1 MPIFLGQF
9 PLSMLDPL
17 DWKIINHGLE
27 HGQFTETNLRSH
39 GFNYTT
45 TKPRLDKLVERKFLQ
60 KTKAGRQKYV
70 YDIGEPQ
77 WKRIVE
83 EEAKSSGKLVP
94 TLPLEQVKA
103 LISSKYWSKIKLE
116 SVEFDL
122 VGYRKRKSGS
132 FGIIREKMFFK
143 PGPGKEADRAP
154 LRDMWHGL
162 QKQAKELKV
171 EDQQGETIARVS
183 IPMPLPTDPPLVDLS
198 TTKHSWSLKEKRGRS
213 KRAERMV
220 RQNELLEP
228 WSSRDSFETVR
239 DEVIKNTTTN
249 VIATPPES
257 QKSKPTFTTLT
268 KVKLERRDGRLYAPE
283 YHCFVAEVE
292 PETLRKML
300 GEADPSADN

>member
-77 WKRIVE
+77 C
-83 EEAKSSGKLVP
+83 
-94 TLPLEQVKA
+94 
-103 LISSKYWSKIKLE
+103 
-116 SVEFDL
+116 
-122 VGYRKRKSGS
+122 
-132 FGIIREKMFFK
+132 FK